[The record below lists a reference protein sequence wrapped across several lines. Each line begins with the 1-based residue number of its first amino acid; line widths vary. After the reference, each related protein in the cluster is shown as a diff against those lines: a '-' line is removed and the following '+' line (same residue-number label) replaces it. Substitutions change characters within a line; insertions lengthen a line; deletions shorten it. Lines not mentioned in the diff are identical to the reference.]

1 MSILLNNVTGQ
12 NSNFITNGKLLKD
25 KLIEMIDCSDKMYMY
40 VAYATEGGVNQ
51 LINMLN
57 NRNSKKENFE
67 CNLYVGFD
75 QGITTRNAIQLLINF
90 QNNTNQY
97 VNLKLYYILLD
108 VTFHS
113 KVIQFEKGKEFS
125 TIVGSANLTSGGFLN
140 NVETGLLIENN
151 KNLYDDVNNY
161 FGTFKPKLLDQQ
173 QLDLLFDN
181 NILPD
186 RNLFSKIS
194 RNKSIDKNKFLTS
207 KTKSNNSRNVG
218 LQICYINPNNLNH
231 IDTSVV
237 ELDSGIKFLWIDA
250 MPGTGDNCLQL
261 QIINKKNISTDFF
274 GNPLA
279 NSQIGLKIRLNNS
292 MFDVSWQTIN
302 GTSMRLS
309 SSDRNF
315 NNILNTGRAHGYNLL
330 VFAKDETNPNTYDLF
345 CVHESSYQILKDNS
359 KLFKEGSK
367 PNSTAKPKCGS
378 RSRQR
383 CVGIINC

>member
-1 MSILLNNVTGQ
+1 
-12 NSNFITNGKLLKD
+12 
-25 KLIEMIDCSDKMYMY
+25 
-40 VAYATEGGVNQ
+40 
-51 LINMLN
+51 
-57 NRNSKKENFE
+57 
-67 CNLYVGFD
+67 
-75 QGITTRNAIQLLINF
+75 
-90 QNNTNQY
+90 
-97 VNLKLYYILLD
+97 
-108 VTFHS
+108 
-113 KVIQFEKGKEFS
+113 
-125 TIVGSANLTSGGFLN
+125 
-140 NVETGLLIENN
+140 
-151 KNLYDDVNNY
+151 
-161 FGTFKPKLLDQQ
+161 
-173 QLDLLFDN
+173 
-181 NILPD
+181 
-186 RNLFSKIS
+186 
-194 RNKSIDKNKFLTS
+194 
-207 KTKSNNSRNVG
+207 
-218 LQICYINPNNLNH
+218 
-231 IDTSVV
+231 
-237 ELDSGIKFLWIDA
+237 
-250 MPGTGDNCLQL
+250 
-261 QIINKKNISTDFF
+261 DFF